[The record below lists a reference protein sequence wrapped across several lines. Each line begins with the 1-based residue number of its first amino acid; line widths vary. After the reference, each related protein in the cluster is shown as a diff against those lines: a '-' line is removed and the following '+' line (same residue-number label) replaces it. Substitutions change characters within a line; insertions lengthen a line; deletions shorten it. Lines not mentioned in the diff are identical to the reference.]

1 MDETATN
8 QDALPQGEPALAR
21 PYAKAV
27 FELARSTG
35 NFQYWSDKLAL
46 IAAVSVDPAMRRL
59 LDNPRQTRAGAAELF
74 IRVLDTDTG
83 EQEANLIRMLA
94 ENGRLAQLPMIAAQ
108 FERLKAE
115 AERTVDAE
123 VMSAFPLSEEQKS
136 AIADALKA
144 RLGRDVK
151 LNCSVNDALVG
162 GAVIRA
168 GDLVIDGSAVEH
180 LRQLSRAL
188 VH

>member
-1 MDETATN
+1 MEEAAN
-8 QDALPQGEPALAR
+8 NPDALPQGEPALAR

-27 FELARSTG
+27 FELARATG
-35 NFQYWSDKLAL
+35 NFQYWSEKLAL
-46 IAAVSVDPAMRRL
+46 IAAVSVDSGMRKL
-59 LDNPRQTRAGAAELF
+59 LDNPRLTRAGAADLF
-74 IRVLDTDTG
+74 IRVLDTDAG

-94 ENGRLAQLPMIAAQ
+94 ENGRLAQLPLIAAQ

-123 VMSAFPLSEEQKS
+123 VVSAFPLDEAQKT
-136 AIADALKA
+136 AIAGALKK

-188 VH
+188 IH

>member
-8 QDALPQGEPALAR
+8 QDTLPQGEPALAR

-27 FELARSTG
+27 FELARSTD

-46 IAAVSVDPAMRRL
+46 IAAVSADPAMRRL
-59 LDNPRQTRAGAAELF
+59 LDNPRLTRAGAADLF
-74 IRVLDTDTG
+74 VRVLDTDAG
-83 EQEANLIRMLA
+83 EQEANLIHMLA

-136 AIADALKA
+136 AIADALKK

>member
-1 MDETATN
+1 MDDTETT
-8 QDALPQGEPALAR
+8 QDALPPGEPALAR

-27 FELARSTG
+27 FELARSSG
-35 NFQYWSDKLAL
+35 AFQHWSDRLAL
-46 IAAVSVDPAMRRL
+46 IAAISRDPAMRKL
-59 LDNPRQTRAGAAELF
+59 LDNPRLTRAGAADLF
-74 IRVLDTDTG
+74 IRVLDSDAG

-108 FERLKAE
+108 YERLKAE
-115 AERTVDAE
+115 AERTIEAE
-123 VMSAFPLSEEQKS
+123 VTSAFPLSDDQKT
-136 AIADALKA
+136 AIADALKQ
-144 RLGRDVK
+144 RLGRDIK

-188 VH
+188 IH